1 MSTPSDPGTRNKLGT
16 GYPFSRSLHTSGL
29 SAPGPVAAKTD
40 VPFAAASGSI
50 SVSEAMTWLH
60 PLKKV
65 PTSSRNSIWLMA
77 VISLAIHGL
86 LMLMPIPSE
95 QKPTP
100 PKPEKRIRVTQLQ
113 PQPKLPVVKASPPP
127 SPTLQKT
134 SPLPKPVSRPRT
146 IIPPTPRAN
155 EIPAEPKPKET
166 PPTPQPKAQA
176 TPIEPQPT
184 PQATPL
190 APQPTPQATP
200 APTPSSTALS
210 SNANPWE
217 NFPKYPTA
225 KPGCFQKSFCIQTG
239 AKLDEVAAYFEKEL
253 SAKQFQWK
261 STIQE
266 GNRKVYQVSTKNG
279 ATQFLSLIFAGGD
292 EGTVYVLGENAL
304 NVGDFKKAVEV
315 PPEIADI
322 LTAVGLESQNV
333 EATYFTEPD
342 KFYPSGALR
351 PEISSISIVPD
362 QPSATLMDTFL
373 KTNLQNNGYEVSQPK
388 SPYGGGGV
396 YEVKKDK
403 LTLYFNLVPTKDRA
417 GTIVVIWGSLPV

>member
-1 MSTPSDPGTRNKLGT
+1 MSTPSDPRTRNKLGT

-29 SAPGPVAAKTD
+29 SAPGHVAAKTD
-40 VPFAAASGSI
+40 VPFTAASGTI
-50 SVSEAMTWLH
+50 AVSEAMTWLH

-77 VISLAIHGL
+77 LISLGIHGL

-113 PQPKLPVVKASPPP
+113 TQPKLPVVKASPPP
-127 SPTLQKT
+127 SPILQKT
-134 SPLPKPVSRPRT
+134 PPLPKPVTRPRT
-146 IIPPTPRAN
+146 IIPPAPRASQ
-155 EIPAEPKPKET
+155 IPSEPKPKET
-166 PPTPQPKAQA
+166 PPATKPKETPPAPQPKVQA
-176 TPIEPQPT
+176 APT
-184 PQATPL
+184 K
-190 APQPTPQATP
+190 PQPTPQATP
-200 APTPSSTALS
+200 APTLSSTALY

-225 KPGCFQKSFCIQTG
+225 KPGCFQKNFCIQTG
-239 AKLDEVAAYFEKEL
+239 AKLDEVATYFEKEL
-253 SAKQFQWK
+253 LANQFQWK
-261 STIQE
+261 PTIQE
-266 GNRKVYQVSTKNG
+266 GNTKVYQVSAKNG

-304 NVGDFKKAVEV
+304 SLGDFKKAVEV
-315 PPEIADI
+315 PSEIADI

-351 PEISSISIVPD
+351 PEISSISIIPD
-362 QPSATLMDTFL
+362 QPSDTLMDAFL
-373 KTNLQNNGYEVSQPK
+373 KTNLQNNGYEVSEPK

-403 LTLYFNLVPTKDRA
+403 LKLYFNLVPTKDGA
-417 GTIVVIWGSLPV
+417 GTIVVIWGSPPV

>member
-1 MSTPSDPGTRNKLGT
+1 MSTPSDPRTRNKLGT
-16 GYPFSRSLHTSGL
+16 GYPFLRSLHTSGL
-29 SAPGPVAAKTD
+29 SASELVAAKTD
-40 VPFAAASGSI
+40 VPLAAASGSV

-65 PTSSRNSIWLMA
+65 PSSPRNSIWIMA
-77 VISLAIHGL
+77 LISLGIHGL

-134 SPLPKPVSRPRT
+134 PLPPKPVTRPRT
-146 IIPPTPRAN
+146 IIPPAPRASQ
-155 EIPAEPKPKET
+155 IPSEPKPKET
-166 PPTPQPKAQA
+166 PPAPKPKAQA

-184 PQATPL
+184 PQATPS
-190 APQPTPQATP
+190 PT
-200 APTPSSTALS
+200 PTPSSTPLS

-304 NVGDFKKAVEV
+304 SLGDFKKAVEV
-315 PPEIADI
+315 PPEISAI

-333 EATYFTEPD
+333 EATYFTQPE
-342 KFYPSGALR
+342 KFYPSGTLR

-362 QPSATLMDTFL
+362 QPSDTLMDAFL
-373 KTNLQNNGYEVSQPK
+373 KTNLQNNGYEVSEPK
-388 SPYGGGGV
+388 SPYGGGVV

-403 LTLYFNLVPTKDRA
+403 LKLYFNLVPTKDGA
-417 GTIVVIWGSLPV
+417 GTIVVIWGSPPV

>member
-1 MSTPSDPGTRNKLGT
+1 MSTPSDPRTRNKLGN

-29 SAPGPVAAKTD
+29 SAPGDVPAKTD
-40 VPFAAASGSI
+40 VPFTTASGSI

-65 PTSSRNSIWLMA
+65 PTSSRHSIWLIA
-77 VISLAIHGL
+77 LISLGIHGL

-127 SPTLQKT
+127 SPILQKT
-134 SPLPKPVSRPRT
+134 PPLPKPVIRPRT
-146 IIPPTPRAN
+146 MIPPAPRASK
-155 EIPAEPKPKET
+155 IPSEPKPKAT
-166 PPTPQPKAQA
+166 PPVPQPKAQA

-184 PQATPL
+184 PQATP
-190 APQPTPQATP
+190 
-200 APTPSSTALS
+200 APTPSTTALS

-261 STIQE
+261 PTIQE
-266 GNRKVYQVSTKNG
+266 GNRKVYQVSTKSG

-304 NVGDFKKAVEV
+304 SLGDFKKAVEV
-315 PPEIADI
+315 PPEISDI

-333 EATYFTEPD
+333 EANYFTEPD
-342 KFYPSGALR
+342 KFYPSGVLR
-351 PEISSISIVPD
+351 PEISSISIIPD
-362 QPSATLMDTFL
+362 QPSDTLMDAFL
-373 KTNLQNNGYEVSQPK
+373 KTNLQNNGYEVSEPK

-403 LTLYFNLVPTKDRA
+403 LKLYFNLVPTKDGA
-417 GTIVVIWGSLPV
+417 GTIVVIWGSTPV

>member
-1 MSTPSDPGTRNKLGT
+1 
-16 GYPFSRSLHTSGL
+16 
-29 SAPGPVAAKTD
+29 
-40 VPFAAASGSI
+40 
-50 SVSEAMTWLH
+50 
-60 PLKKV
+60 
-65 PTSSRNSIWLMA
+65 MA
-77 VISLAIHGL
+77 LISLAIHGL

-113 PQPKLPVVKASPPP
+113 TQPKLPVVKASPGP

-134 SPLPKPVSRPRT
+134 PPAPKPITRPRT
-146 IIPPTPRAN
+146 IIPPAPRASQ
-155 EIPAEPKPKET
+155 IPSEPKPKETPSEPKPKETPSEPKPKET
-166 PPTPQPKAQA
+166 PPAPKPKVQA
-176 TPIEPQPT
+176 TPSEPQPT
-184 PQATPL
+184 PQATP
-190 APQPTPQATP
+190 APTPP

-253 SAKQFQWK
+253 LANQFQWK
-261 STIQE
+261 PTIQE

-304 NVGDFKKAVEV
+304 SLGDFKKAVEV

-333 EATYFTEPD
+333 EAAYFTEPD

-351 PEISSISIVPD
+351 PEISSISIIPD
-362 QPSATLMDTFL
+362 QPSDTLMDAFL
-373 KTNLQNNGYEVSQPK
+373 KTNLQNNGYEVSEPK

-403 LTLYFNLVPTKDRA
+403 LKLYFNLVPTKDRA
-417 GTIVVIWGSLPV
+417 GTIVVIWGSPPV